1 MVLFCVNYVGT
12 GTGTGTTYG
21 SSKEKRAL
29 WGGGECLLEL
39 DMEGLKK

>member
-12 GTGTGTTYG
+12 GTGTTYS

-29 WGGGECLLEL
+29 GGGGVGCLLEL